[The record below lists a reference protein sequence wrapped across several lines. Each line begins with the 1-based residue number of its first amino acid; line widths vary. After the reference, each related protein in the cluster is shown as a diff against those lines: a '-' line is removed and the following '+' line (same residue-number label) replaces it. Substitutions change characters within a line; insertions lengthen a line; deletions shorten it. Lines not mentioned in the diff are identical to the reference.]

1 MKKILYL
8 LFVAIMLFG
17 LTACNKSASV
27 SDTIEAETIP
37 ILTEA
42 TTGSVYQQLSYSL
55 YIPNSNADGFDIE
68 IIRTDDISAE
78 TVLTELIYRNI
89 LPDTVA
95 INSFKMDNRMITID
109 FNQAF
114 ADVVCSM
121 GTSGEFMIV
130 GSVINTFLDAFQ
142 AESVYFTVDGQV
154 LESGHTIYDFAMTY
168 F

>member
-1 MKKILYL
+1 MH
-8 LFVAIMLFG
+8 
-17 LTACNKSASV
+17 
-27 SDTIEAETIP
+27 

-42 TTGSVYQQLSYSL
+42 SNESVFQLLSYSI
-55 YIPNSNADGFDIE
+55 YFPNANADGFEVE

-121 GTSGEFMIV
+121 GTSGEFLIIGSIV
-130 GSVINTFLDAFQ
+130 NTFLDAFQ

>member
-8 LFVAIMLFG
+8 FFVAIMLFG
-17 LTACNKSASV
+17 LAACNKISSNN
-27 SDTIEAETIP
+27 DTIEAETMH

-42 TTGSVYQQLSYSL
+42 PNESVFQRLSYSI
-55 YIPNSNADGFDIE
+55 YIPNANADGFDVE
-68 IIRTDDISAE
+68 IILTDDISAE

-89 LPDTVA
+89 LPDTVS
-95 INSFKMDNRMITID
+95 INSSKIDNRMITID

-130 GSVINTFLDAFQ
+130 GSVVNTFLDAFQ
-142 AESVYFTVDGQV
+142 AESIYFTVDGQV